1 MTNPN
6 DLVGKALIKY
16 TEQELDLILMALK
29 SITSLKIPVKEEG
42 WKKPFKKLYNDLL
55 VIRRNITEKKNQGN
69 F

>member
-1 MTNPN
+1 
-6 DLVGKALIKY
+6 
-16 TEQELDLILMALK
+16 
-29 SITSLKIPVKEEG
+29 VKEEG